1 MELTAKAIR
10 EVEFREK
17 LRGYHPE
24 DVDAFVE
31 EIAVGIEALQQRLRD
46 GDHSG
51 FSGSMGTAAPPPTDG
66 GAPISEDTL
75 RRTLLMAQRTADLVL
90 SDAQESAAGIISQAR
105 SEADALLAE
114 SNAQARRIAEETERH
129 AKAAQHDVVADLARM
144 ETVREHLSE
153 EIATLGEYLDTQRAR
168 IREAL
173 LEQLHVLD
181 GQRTQL
187 DPPPVLSSNSSMPN
201 GNGPSARPDSG
212 PSGGL
217 PRSGPSS
224 SMARRSSGSAPDS
237 GGPGSPRPSMPSM
250 SEARKAPVADD
261 RPRPPVRESAPP
273 IRSTE
278 QLSPAGQAVNR
289 VMSSPNNGGT
299 PAPRPGDA
307 VRKALEKPPA
317 QNDVDVFS
325 RGRSPDDVFRH
336 DGDGEDPFLA
346 GLRQARDE
354 PARFDR
360 PDLDRSGDPSNGDRN
375 GPGLGV
381 RSPDGDRGNPSSDE
395 NFGSRLFPRR

>member
-181 GQRTQL
+181 G
-187 DPPPVLSSNSSMPN
+187 
-201 GNGPSARPDSG
+201 
-212 PSGGL
+212 